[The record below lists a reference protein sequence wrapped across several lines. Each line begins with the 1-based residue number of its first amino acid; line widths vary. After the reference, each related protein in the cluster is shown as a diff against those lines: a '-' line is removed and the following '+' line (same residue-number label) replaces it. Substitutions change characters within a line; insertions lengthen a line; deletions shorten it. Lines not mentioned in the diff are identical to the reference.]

1 MHPMLSLPSLVRL
14 GLLLFAATM
23 TTGLLAAGRLI
34 YAENFNA
41 ASTIPGALGAGS
53 QGGGTIQLSSDPA
66 HVYGGSGKSLRG
78 TYPAQ
83 TGAWGGTPVWASINL
98 TAHQTDHFYLRFR
111 VKIPGYKYGSK
122 FLKVFSINDGTRGY
136 ANTTFGL
143 NNDASMYLIYGD
155 GTQNENDAA
164 NKINFDG
171 AYPQWTGRAY
181 GLPGFSLSTPQMRDW
196 TAADW
201 GEEWHLIEIHMK
213 FNSGTSAA
221 NEINNGEYLVRI
233 DGQTYVDAKGLF
245 NRHYSNQ
252 PIESIGLFGWSQGD
266 GPIPGFE
273 IWIDD
278 LQVSLDGWVDTV
290 PDTTAPSIT
299 TTTLPSAS
307 TGTAYSQNL
316 AATGGDGDLA
326 WNLASGSLPAG
337 LTLSSSGVISG
348 TPTATGT
355 ANFTVRVIDSDTNLA
370 TSDAD
375 TQLLTLTVS
384 SIDPYTQWKTARF
397 GANAGNTAISGDD
410 RDPDGDGLTNLF
422 EYATGGDPLAS
433 DPALI
438 PVSGLSLRMT
448 FTRLDPAPVTY
459 SVEASPDLTNWTSLA
474 TLSSG
479 SSSWTTSGIV
489 VAETG
494 SGSSRQVR
502 AYTDVTT
509 TPSAPKF
516 LRLKITRP

>member
-41 ASTIPGALGAGS
+41 ASTIPSALGAGS
-53 QGGGTIQLSSDPA
+53 QGGGTIQLNSDPA
-66 HVYGGSGKSLRG
+66 HVYGGAGKSLRG

-98 TAHQTDHFYLRFR
+98 SAHSTDHFYLRFR
-111 VKIPGYKYGSK
+111 AKIPGYKYGSK

-201 GEEWHLIEIHMK
+201 GEEWHLIEIYMK

-245 NRHYSNQ
+245 NRHHSNQ

-278 LQVSLDGWVDTV
+278 LQVSLDGWVD
-290 PDTTAPSIT
+290 
-299 TTTLPSAS
+299 SA
-307 TGTAYSQNL
+307 A
-316 AATGGDGDLA
+316 
-326 WNLASGSLPAG
+326 
-337 LTLSSSGVISG
+337 
-348 TPTATGT
+348 
-355 ANFTVRVIDSDTNLA
+355 
-370 TSDAD
+370 
-375 TQLLTLTVS
+375 
-384 SIDPYTQWKTARF
+384 DPYAQWKATRF
-397 GANAGNTAISGDD
+397 GASASDATIAGDD
-410 RDPDGDGLTNLF
+410 RDPDGDNLSNIL
-422 EYATGGDPLAS
+422 EYALGGNPLAS
-433 DPALI
+433 EPGIAPA
-438 PVSGLSLRMT
+438 SGISALSMT

-459 SVEASPDLTNWTSLA
+459 LVEGSPNLINWTTLA

-479 SSSWTTSGIV
+479 SSSWTSSGIV
-489 VAETG
+489 ISETP

-502 AYTDVTT
+502 AYSDVSS
-509 TPSAPKF
+509 TPSTPKF